1 MAHLWLAPRRSHP
14 QKPRIPR
21 RGLSGEIRPRSE
33 SLAGHFEC
41 PRRLQP
47 AFPTTSSGLA
57 SGTLRHTSVQRL
69 ATRKPMLLF
78 SFVASLLLRFEDR
91 RLFSLLFHGPPR
103 SPRLVLA
110 CVPQVKAHPPEDAP
124 SQPPTR
130 RMARMRRPAPRALFQ
145 LAELHL
151 PAPNRPR
158 LGANAPR
165 EAPHIRIA
173 QPYPPV
179 GKHHEP
185 AETRPASCATTTR
198 SFVSVIVK

>member
-1 MAHLWLAPRRSHP
+1 MAHLWLAIRRLHP

-110 CVPQVKAHPPEDAP
+110 SVPQVKAHPPDDAP
-124 SQPPTR
+124 SAAANSAHGSHAPPSTLCALPARRASSAHAEPPT
-130 RMARMRRPAPRALFQ
+130 F
-145 LAELHL
+145 
-151 PAPNRPR
+151 
-158 LGANAPR
+158 GR
-165 EAPHIRIA
+165 E
-173 QPYPPV
+173 
-179 GKHHEP
+179 
-185 AETRPASCATTTR
+185 CAA
-198 SFVSVIVK
+198 